1 MTELERLRDELV
13 PLGKSPALDLI
24 IAQFKR
30 SASAEAEAAQRAALE
45 PPPDNL
51 LERLEEGKEVC
62 PSQRRRIVVARQIKR
77 CRLECTP
84 CLSGGHGTS
93 TTDEAGRR
101 MFDLCPCGLKNKTLR
116 AIERMRLPAGA
127 QRLTLERYEM
137 SGRLAQVVQ
146 EWRRLVAEGEA
157 PALIL
162 TGGVGTGKTHL
173 LVGLALDC
181 TLQGKRAAYIE
192 AHHYRAL
199 RGAQMDKV
207 DGYEQIEPEEAIK
220 GARALLIDEVG
231 MQWGDYERREINR
244 LLHEAHASRLPI
256 AIASNLTPAEL
267 GLTGEEGY
275 LTAPVADRLRGASR
289 DGQLHIAFTGKSR
302 R

>member
-1 MTELERLRDELV
+1 MAEMIN
-13 PLGKSPALDLI
+13 LGGGHNPALN
-24 IAQFKR
+24 A
-30 SASAEAEAAQRAALE
+30 
-45 PPPDNL
+45 L
-51 LERLEEGKEVC
+51 LERMKYSGRAAEALAAQQAELEAPPANILDRLEESREVI
-62 PSQRRRIVVARQIKR
+62 PSQLRRVVVGKPLKR
-77 CRLECTP
+77 CSLGCTP
-84 CLSGGHGTS
+84 CAGGRHGRS
-93 TTDEAGRR
+93 SADDLGRR
-101 MFDLCPCGLKNKTLR
+101 TFRLCPCGVKNKQLE
-116 AIERMRLPAGA
+116 AIEKMRLPAGA

-231 MQWGDYERREINR
+231 MQRGDYERREINR

-256 AIASNLTPAEL
+256 AIASNLTPVEL
-267 GLTGEEGY
+267 GLTGEDGY

>member
-1 MTELERLRDELV
+1 MGEMINLGGGHNPALNALLERMRRSGRAAEALAAQQAELEA
-13 PLGKSPALDLI
+13 PPANILD
-24 IAQFKR
+24 
-30 SASAEAEAAQRAALE
+30 
-45 PPPDNL
+45 
-51 LERLEEGKEVC
+51 RLEEGREVI
-62 PSQRRRIVVARQIKR
+62 PSQLRRVVVGRPLKR
-77 CRLECTP
+77 CSLDCTP
-84 CLSGGHGTS
+84 CAGGRHGRS
-93 TTDEAGRR
+93 SEDDLGRR
-101 MFDLCPCGLKNKTLR
+101 TFRLCPCGAKNKQLE

-199 RGAQMDKV
+199 RGAQMDKI

-231 MQWGDYERREINR
+231 MQRGDYERREINR

-267 GLTGEEGY
+267 GLTGEQGY

-289 DGQLHIAFTGKSR
+289 DGQLHVAFTGKSR